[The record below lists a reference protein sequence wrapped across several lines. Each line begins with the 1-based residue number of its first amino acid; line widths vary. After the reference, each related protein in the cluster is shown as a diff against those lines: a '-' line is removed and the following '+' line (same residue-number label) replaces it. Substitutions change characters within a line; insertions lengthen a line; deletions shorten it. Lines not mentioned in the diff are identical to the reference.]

1 MTPGHDNQRDDPRI
15 IPFDPAARFARH
27 LRERELALG
36 SDSTTPPEDP
46 TSESHEERPS
56 SRTTSGP
63 TDLQK
68 LRARHRQRSTFEAQR
83 QNKMA
88 KIWLKRCHNL
98 FKMAFAV
105 LAVWG
110 LVQVV
115 QVPYWLFETPR
126 FTLSG
131 NQRLTQA
138 MVAPLV
144 HHETGQ
150 RWTNLNPQ
158 ALASAIQ
165 HQYPWVDHVAVR
177 RILWG
182 SEGFGRKTLSIQVV
196 EKPLAAALYSTA
208 PSPRPYAV
216 MGHDK
221 TIISVQ
227 KMPASFLADLA
238 HSPELGRFIV
248 PIRVCQQLSR
258 APEQVE
264 RLAQL
269 RQQLAQMPHLRVE
282 QFRLSPNHQVDVDFQ
297 VPSQALTTGASV
309 PHPTK
314 AQSSAPPKVTAWLGL
329 LDEGLP
335 MRAERLVDLSDT
347 LQQLGS
353 SIDRIDL
360 RWSKQVTLHRRGVN
374 PVAPTPAAAVA
385 PATTTAKV
393 MPTSTPAKAPTVGLP
408 IASTSTSVR

>member
-36 SDSTTPPEDP
+36 SDPPTQPEGTPNED
-46 TSESHEERPS
+46 HEALPS
-56 SRTTSGP
+56 SRTSSVP

-68 LRARHRQRSTFEAQR
+68 LRARHRQRSSFEAQR

-115 QVPYWLFETPR
+115 QAPYWLFEAPR

-165 HQYPWVDHVAVR
+165 LQYPWVDHVAVR

-182 SEGFGRKTLSIQVV
+182 PEGFGRKTLSIQVV
-196 EKPLAAALYSTA
+196 EKPLTAALYSTA
-208 PSPRPYAV
+208 LSPRPYAV

-221 TIISVQ
+221 
-227 KMPASFLADLA
+227 P
-238 HSPELGRFIV
+238 
-248 PIRVCQQLSR
+248 LSR
-258 APEQVE
+258 SKRCPPAFWPTWSIASNWGD
-264 RLAQL
+264 L
-269 RQQLAQMPHLRVE
+269 
-282 QFRLSPNHQVDVDFQ
+282 LSPF
-297 VPSQALTTGASV
+297 GSV
-309 PHPTK
+309 
-314 AQSSAPPKVTAWLGL
+314 SS
-329 LDEGLP
+329 
-335 MRAERLVDLSDT
+335 
-347 LQQLGS
+347 
-353 SIDRIDL
+353 
-360 RWSKQVTLHRRGVN
+360 
-374 PVAPTPAAAVA
+374 
-385 PATTTAKV
+385 
-393 MPTSTPAKAPTVGLP
+393 
-408 IASTSTSVR
+408 